1 MISFHGRVSDKMCA
15 MNILLS
21 IAITT
26 GILSGLWGWV
36 AVSLG
41 LLSWAGFLGC
51 TAYFACPQGGLKG
64 LYISGATM
72 ISGVVWALII
82 MKGSALAPHL
92 EIVGYMMTGVV
103 AFLMCIQAKHLL
115 LSFVPGTFIGACA
128 TFAGQGDWKMIV
140 PSLLLGLV
148 FGYAMKNSGLWLAAR
163 RERAQNVTV
172 LSK

>member
-1 MISFHGRVSDKMCA
+1 MMRA
-15 MNILLS
+15 MNILLA

-41 LLSWAGFLGC
+41 LLSWAGFLGS

-64 LYISGATM
+64 LLISACTLT
-72 ISGVVWALII
+72 SGVIWALVI
-82 MKGSALAPHL
+82 MYGSALAPQV
-92 EIVGYMMTGVV
+92 EILSYIMTGVV
-103 AFLMCIQAKHLL
+103 AFLMCIQAKQLL

-128 TFAGQGDWKMIV
+128 TFAGQGDWKIIA
-140 PSLLLGLV
+140 PSLASGLI

-163 RERAQNVTV
+163 AQKKTLTFNTPE
-172 LSK
+172 